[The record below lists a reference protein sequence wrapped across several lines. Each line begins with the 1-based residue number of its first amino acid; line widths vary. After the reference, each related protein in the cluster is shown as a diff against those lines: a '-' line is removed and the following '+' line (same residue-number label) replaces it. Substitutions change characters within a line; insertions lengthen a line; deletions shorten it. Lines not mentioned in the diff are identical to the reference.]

1 MKITLLLV
9 TVLAFLCFVDGKPHN
24 EGKRAHQI
32 KRAKEHEMSNRMG
45 HGEHHRREHSV
56 THKSDMPHR
65 AETHEAHKIHK
76 IDAASHKAELRKASV
91 HKKAEAMHRRSD
103 GVHRTNTGSTSSSAI
118 PVHDIK
124 KDLHLQHVTEHNIQK
139 KQHDDKQQQ
148 KAEAVGSHLITNRM
162 SSGGEEAPTHLL
174 TNRTPLVVSTNPNS
188 SAQATNQNRNDTK
201 DGIPMESERLIHVT
215 PRPLKV
221 HKVNKPHHKPTPTTA
236 LKSNTSVAHPR
247 PASSKAKAH
256 KPPKKYSTKKHG
268 WKKSM
273 RKEKGKDKAKDKRE
287 RREKRNKALHRAIVA
302 RNL

>member
-1 MKITLLLV
+1 
-9 TVLAFLCFVDGKPHN
+9 
-24 EGKRAHQI
+24 
-32 KRAKEHEMSNRMG
+32 
-45 HGEHHRREHSV
+45 
-56 THKSDMPHR
+56 MPHR

-139 KQHDDKQQQ
+139 KQHDD
-148 KAEAVGSHLITNRM
+148 
-162 SSGGEEAPTHLL
+162 
-174 TNRTPLVVSTNPNS
+174 
-188 SAQATNQNRNDTK
+188 K

-302 RNL
+302 RNLWTGVLNN